1 MASMLR
7 ASVLNISVF
16 ATAEAI
22 AWRIRSSR
30 TRVVYVACADG
41 FGLLPA
47 PRSSPMIGSASHRSP
62 GLVRIHTGSCAWTL
76 AISHGVPAL
85 TGAVR
90 EAKHCSSPRSDNRN
104 AMWQAPLACTTLLA
118 LWWWVRILE
127 DEAASGAIA
136 SVRGRQLRWLSV
148 HFYITEQVP

>member
-7 ASVLNISVF
+7 ASVLNTSVF

-104 AMWQAPLACTTLLA
+104 AMWQDAVDLA
-118 LWWWVRILE
+118 VRYRGAGQGRTE
-127 DEAASGAIA
+127 DHARKQGAGAIE
-136 SVRGRQLRWLSV
+136 VVEYDELRLVSE
-148 HFYITEQVP
+148 FPGAFA